1 MHIETMK
8 VLVVEPEK
16 EPYVKEISSGLSSLQ
31 KEVGGFIEAV
41 YPFEDPVAII
51 CNEEG
56 KLEGLPLNRALR
68 DEGTSYHYLPPSRT
82 VTPSAQAVEALAKT
96 LEERGLTYAMC
107 KTWTTDGFYRET
119 AELVKYR
126 RSEGYSVVEM
136 ECAALFACAKFRG
149 AHIAQLLY
157 TADTLANVESYDTR
171 DWGRASV
178 SLALSI

>member
-1 MHIETMK
+1 MHIETTK

-68 DEGTSYHYLPPSRT
+68 DEDGHVYDIIAGTFLIAGLSEDNFCSLDDAQIEKFSAMYKSPELFMRFGSRT
-82 VTPSAQAVEALAKT
+82 LVIPA
-96 LEERGLTYAMC
+96 EERAMPD
-107 KTWTTDGFYRET
+107 KEKKSMD
-119 AELVKYR
+119 
-126 RSEGYSVVEM
+126 M
-136 ECAALFACAKFRG
+136 ER
-149 AHIAQLLY
+149 
-157 TADTLANVESYDTR
+157 
-171 DWGRASV
+171 
-178 SLALSI
+178 

>member
-1 MHIETMK
+1 MNIETMK

-68 DEGTSYHYLPPSRT
+68 DEDGHVYDIIAGTFLIAGLSEDNFCSLDDVQMEKYSALYKTPELFMRLGNRT
-82 VTPSAQAVEALAKT
+82 LVIPA
-96 LEERGLTYAMC
+96 EEKPKPDKEKKSM
-107 KTWTTDGFYRET
+107 D
-119 AELVKYR
+119 
-126 RSEGYSVVEM
+126 M
-136 ECAALFACAKFRG
+136 ER
-149 AHIAQLLY
+149 
-157 TADTLANVESYDTR
+157 
-171 DWGRASV
+171 
-178 SLALSI
+178 

>member
-1 MHIETMK
+1 MSTETMK

-68 DEGTSYHYLPPSRT
+68 DEDGHVYDIIAGTFLIAGLSEDNFCSLDDAQIEKFSAMYKSPELFMRFGSRT
-82 VTPSAQAVEALAKT
+82 LVIPA
-96 LEERGLTYAMC
+96 EERAMPD
-107 KTWTTDGFYRET
+107 KEKKSMD
-119 AELVKYR
+119 
-126 RSEGYSVVEM
+126 M
-136 ECAALFACAKFRG
+136 ER
-149 AHIAQLLY
+149 
-157 TADTLANVESYDTR
+157 
-171 DWGRASV
+171 
-178 SLALSI
+178 

>member
-1 MHIETMK
+1 MK

-68 DEGTSYHYLPPSRT
+68 DEDGHVYDIIAGTFLIAGLSEDNFCSLDDAQIEKFSAMYKSPELFMRFGSRT
-82 VTPSAQAVEALAKT
+82 LVIPA
-96 LEERGLTYAMC
+96 EERAMPD
-107 KTWTTDGFYRET
+107 KEKKSMD
-119 AELVKYR
+119 
-126 RSEGYSVVEM
+126 M
-136 ECAALFACAKFRG
+136 ER
-149 AHIAQLLY
+149 
-157 TADTLANVESYDTR
+157 
-171 DWGRASV
+171 
-178 SLALSI
+178 

>member
-1 MHIETMK
+1 MK

-68 DEGTSYHYLPPSRT
+68 DEDGHVYDIIAGTFLIAGLSEDNFCSLDDTQIEKFSSMYKNPELFMRFGSRT
-82 VTPSAQAVEALAKT
+82 LVIPA
-96 LEERGLTYAMC
+96 EERAMPD
-107 KTWTTDGFYRET
+107 KEKKIMDLER
-119 AELVKYR
+119 
-126 RSEGYSVVEM
+126 
-136 ECAALFACAKFRG
+136 
-149 AHIAQLLY
+149 
-157 TADTLANVESYDTR
+157 
-171 DWGRASV
+171 
-178 SLALSI
+178 